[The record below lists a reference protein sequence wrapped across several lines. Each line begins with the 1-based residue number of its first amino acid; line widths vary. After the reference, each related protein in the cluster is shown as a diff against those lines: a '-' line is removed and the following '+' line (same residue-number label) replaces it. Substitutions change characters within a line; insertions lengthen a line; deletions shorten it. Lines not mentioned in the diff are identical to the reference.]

1 METKDL
7 PGVLEALE
15 SLLQVLLSNFGP
27 WGTIALIVF
36 AVLASFALRVYND
49 RRSDKEIDALI
60 EEKDRTIQR
69 LADSERMY
77 RALFLRQQ
85 TDWTDDQI
93 ERFILQNKFADPVEA
108 REALEEADVDSPNE
122 EDEQGG

>member
-1 METKDL
+1 MDAKDL
-7 PGVLEALE
+7 PEFLRAIEG
-15 SLLQVLLSNFGP
+15 LLQILLSSFGP
-27 WGTIALIVF
+27 WGTIVLITL
-36 AVLASFALRVYND
+36 AVLASFGFRVYND
-49 RRSDKEIDALI
+49 RRRDKEIDALI

-93 ERFILQNKFADPVEA
+93 ERFIMQNEFADPVEA
-108 REALEEADVDSPNE
+108 RESLEESDIDSPSE
-122 EDEQGG
+122 EDEQGD

>member
-1 METKDL
+1 MDAKDL
-7 PGVLEALE
+7 PEFLRAIEG
-15 SLLQVLLSNFGP
+15 LLQILLSSFGP
-27 WGTIALIVF
+27 WGTIVLITL
-36 AVLASFALRVYND
+36 AVLASFGFRVYND
-49 RRSDKEIDALI
+49 RRRDKEIDALI

-93 ERFILQNKFADPVEA
+93 ERFIMQNEFADPVEA
-108 REALEEADVDSPNE
+108 REALEESDIDSPSE
-122 EDEQGG
+122 EDEQGD